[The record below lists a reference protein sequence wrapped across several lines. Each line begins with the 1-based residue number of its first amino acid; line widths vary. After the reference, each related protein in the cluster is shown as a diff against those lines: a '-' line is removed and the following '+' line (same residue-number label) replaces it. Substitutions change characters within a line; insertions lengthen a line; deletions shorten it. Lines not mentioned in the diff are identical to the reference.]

1 MSESYFI
8 SEQQYAPTI
17 EYINKYFGTTDITE
31 TTIVRDDY
39 IKNSD
44 VDDVQTKLVWG
55 RDGTTGK
62 SGTKQNLFSLRDDI
76 SNQNIIS
83 SENNVEDLQSKFKIR
98 RGLLEYTRN
107 LLNASSGFLVD
118 ITKKIYKD
126 IDANGNNKIVGFN
139 GSPVW
144 SRNNTKY
151 AKTNFSSRTE
161 GIRQHNAV
169 DKYDKFTKAIRF
181 DGNLVYGGNKDSV
194 VSNSVLPKIHP
205 VRNGNIIDNKNLMFS
220 IENLAVL
227 TVKDNEKNIGI
238 INDEYGSQIPISEVG
253 PFNGR
258 IMWFPPYDLQLNETA
273 NSKFD
278 AISMVGR
285 NEPIY
290 TYMNSERSTT
300 LSFTLLVDY
309 PQHLINYMGE
319 KDYKR
324 EIAKFFTF
332 GGDIITT
339 DDNIVGIEKDIRET
353 ENKLDELKQTSIKNQ
368 EPPDFNAPTISFYF
382 GNNLPRENEVNNIF
396 DTMYAG
402 GYEVIDG
409 LLSRIDGSGSTGL
422 NKEVYYYAG
431 LEQITPNQYVLNIL
445 DGFSQYTA
453 TGTTNP
459 SPLNT
464 PCTLNDILSKF
475 NNEDIKNYYGIYV
488 ESNTSKLGST
498 ADNLKLSERR
508 IAAVKKLISER
519 LKIMFPD
526 NNGFISDIFLSELPK
541 GEKDADPNGNSI
553 ENINMP
559 EVKENRNATITF
571 AHNVKSASATEV
583 TTDKQQEIADLQKKL
598 DGLNL
603 KLNKAKNKVDNIFEE
618 RTKESKAIF
627 DTFEG
632 IKGNYYQPAYHSQ
645 TPEDFH
651 KRLTFL
657 QQCIRQGSA
666 KRFDLID
673 EDGVLRAKN
682 SVFGRQPF
690 SILRIGDFFH
700 TKVIIENVTIDY
712 NDTTWDMN
720 PEGFGMQPMIAKVTL
735 QMKVLGG
742 QSLSGPIDALQNAAT
757 FNYYANSTFSDKG
770 MYSRPS
776 KVAAD
781 QAKYKEGVLAESI
794 ESMQDFIEKRNNI
807 NTQ

>member
-1 MSESYFI
+1 
-8 SEQQYAPTI
+8 
-17 EYINKYFGTTDITE
+17 
-31 TTIVRDDY
+31 
-39 IKNSD
+39 
-44 VDDVQTKLVWG
+44 
-55 RDGTTGK
+55 
-62 SGTKQNLFSLRDDI
+62 
-76 SNQNIIS
+76 
-83 SENNVEDLQSKFKIR
+83 
-98 RGLLEYTRN
+98 
-107 LLNASSGFLVD
+107 
-118 ITKKIYKD
+118 
-126 IDANGNNKIVGFN
+126 
-139 GSPVW
+139 
-144 SRNNTKY
+144 
-151 AKTNFSSRTE
+151 
-161 GIRQHNAV
+161 
-169 DKYDKFTKAIRF
+169 
-181 DGNLVYGGNKDSV
+181 
-194 VSNSVLPKIHP
+194 
-205 VRNGNIIDNKNLMFS
+205 
-220 IENLAVL
+220 
-227 TVKDNEKNIGI
+227 
-238 INDEYGSQIPISEVG
+238 
-253 PFNGR
+253 
-258 IMWFPPYDLQLNETA
+258 
-273 NSKFD
+273 
-278 AISMVGR
+278 
-285 NEPIY
+285 
-290 TYMNSERSTT
+290 
-300 LSFTLLVDY
+300 
-309 PQHLINYMGE
+309 
-319 KDYKR
+319 
-324 EIAKFFTF
+324 
-332 GGDIITT
+332 
-339 DDNIVGIEKDIRET
+339 
-353 ENKLDELKQTSIKNQ
+353 
-368 EPPDFNAPTISFYF
+368 
-382 GNNLPRENEVNNIF
+382 
-396 DTMYAG
+396 
-402 GYEVIDG
+402 
-409 LLSRIDGSGSTGL
+409 
-422 NKEVYYYAG
+422 
-431 LEQITPNQYVLNIL
+431 
-445 DGFSQYTA
+445 
-453 TGTTNP
+453 
-459 SPLNT
+459 
-464 PCTLNDILSKF
+464 
-475 NNEDIKNYYGIYV
+475 
-488 ESNTSKLGST
+488 LGST